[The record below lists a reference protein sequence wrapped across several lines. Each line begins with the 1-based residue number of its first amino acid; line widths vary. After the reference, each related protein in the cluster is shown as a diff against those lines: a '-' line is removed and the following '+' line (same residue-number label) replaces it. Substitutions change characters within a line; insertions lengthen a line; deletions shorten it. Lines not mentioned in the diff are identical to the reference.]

1 MLRSALTLGLLTTTP
16 VFAQTA
22 AQEERLLE
30 AVKAMEAQSYTYYVS
45 VDPRFGPLLTPVK
58 EDPAY
63 RESQRCFLNK
73 IAEEGGPDMLE
84 EYIEAVE
91 VQAATEITSLIE
103 LGQRVPAVMY
113 SDLVL
118 SASAE
123 CGPMSYS
130 TKQMATPEFLK
141 LMDEPEVVRGLMGQ

>member
-1 MLRSALTLGLLTTTP
+1 
-16 VFAQTA
+16 
-22 AQEERLLE
+22 
-30 AVKAMEAQSYTYYVS
+30 
-45 VDPRFGPLLTPVK
+45 
-58 EDPAY
+58 
-63 RESQRCFLNK
+63 
-73 IAEEGGPDMLE
+73 MLE